1 MKGVDTMNRIE
12 KLRKKKGMS
21 YSEIAEKAGVTY
33 QYIYLL
39 AKNKRTNPS
48 LETMRKVAH
57 ALDEKV
63 ETVFQIN

>member
-1 MKGVDTMNRIE
+1 MNKIE
-12 KLRKKKGMS
+12 KLRKRKGMT
-21 YSEIAEKAGVTY
+21 YSEIAEKVGVTY

-48 LETMRKVAH
+48 LDVMKKIAH

-63 ETVFQIN
+63 EVVFKIN